1 MFHKIILLVPGLLE
15 TPKKEKFWDIR
26 DTIKE
31 NTSEFVQETQEKWR
45 SLVLGTFFPTFFL
58 LLIKKRGVV
67 QSRHR
72 DLMFLNFSVPY
83 STH

>member
-45 SLVLGTFFPTFFL
+45 SLVLGTFFSYL
-58 LLIKKRGVV
+58 LPFINKEKRGC
-67 QSRHR
+67 SK
-72 DLMFLNFSVPY
+72 LP
-83 STH
+83 